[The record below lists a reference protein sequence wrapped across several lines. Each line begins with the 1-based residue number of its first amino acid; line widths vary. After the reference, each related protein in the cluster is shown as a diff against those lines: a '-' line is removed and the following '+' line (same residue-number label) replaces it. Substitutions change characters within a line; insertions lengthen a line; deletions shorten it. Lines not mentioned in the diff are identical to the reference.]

1 MCIRDSEQIG
11 EPRAG
16 TAQIPNVNHGSGQLD
31 VPHAFAPDLGPRD
44 FDPAALADDALET
57 DALVLAAVTLPVL
70 GRAEDLLAEEA
81 VLFGTQRSVVDGLGL
96 LHFSRGPTADVLGRG
111 ESNAQFVELVD
122 V

>member
-1 MCIRDSEQIG
+1 VYHRRRQRDV
-11 EPRAG
+11 A
-16 TAQIPNVNHGSGQLD
+16 
-31 VPHAFAPDLGPRD
+31 HAVTTDLVTRD
-44 FDPAALADDALET
+44 FDTTALADDALET
-57 DALVLAAVTLPVL
+57 HRLYLPHAHSSLL
-70 GRAEDLLAEEA
+70 GPEDLLAEEA